1 MRMRQTPTWRLL
13 LAPVLVLALTAC
25 GGNGDTTGEDGSA
38 SGSGSG
44 TSSETAA
51 PADGPTVTVGSFNFP
66 ESEILAEIYAQV
78 LEDAGISVERQLNI
92 GARELIYPEL
102 ESGSIDLLPEYVGSA
117 LTVRFDGEATADVD
131 ESLEALDGELE
142 QVGLTALEPAEAED
156 KNVFVVTSELAESNG
171 IRALGDLADAGDL
184 TMAGPPECEDRETC
198 FAGIVDAYGLD
209 NLSFE
214 TIQETPI
221 RVESLANG
229 EVDLALLFS
238 TNPTISEREFVVLED
253 PEGVVAAENVVPVV
267 NQEVLDAYGDTL
279 RAPLNE
285 VSAALTTEALLDMN
299 GRANGGDDP
308 AQVAS
313 DWLSENGLVG

>member
-1 MRMRQTPTWRLL
+1 MRTRQTRTWRLL
-13 LAPVLVLALTAC
+13 LAPVLALALAAC
-25 GGNGDTTGEDGSA
+25 GGSETSGEDGSA
-38 SGSGSG
+38 SGSDSG
-44 TSSETAA
+44 TTAETTA

-66 ESEILAEIYAQV
+66 ESEIIAEIYAQV
-78 LEDAGISVERQLNI
+78 LEDAGIPVERQLNI
-92 GARELIYPEL
+92 GARELIYPDL

-117 LTVRFDGEATADVD
+117 LTVRFGGEATADV
-131 ESLEALDGELE
+131 EETLEVLNGELE
-142 QVGLTALEPAEAED
+142 QVGLTALEPSEAQD
-156 KNVFVVTSELAESNG
+156 KNVFVVTSEFAESNDVSG
-171 IRALGDLADAGDL
+171 LGDLAGAGDL

-238 TNPTISEREFVVLED
+238 TNPTISERDFVVLED

-267 NQEVLDAYGDTL
+267 NQEVLDAYGDAL
-279 RAPLNE
+279 REPLNE
-285 VSAALTTEALLDMN
+285 VSSTLTTEALLEMN
-299 GRANGGDDP
+299 GRANAGDDP
-308 AQVAS
+308 AQIAS